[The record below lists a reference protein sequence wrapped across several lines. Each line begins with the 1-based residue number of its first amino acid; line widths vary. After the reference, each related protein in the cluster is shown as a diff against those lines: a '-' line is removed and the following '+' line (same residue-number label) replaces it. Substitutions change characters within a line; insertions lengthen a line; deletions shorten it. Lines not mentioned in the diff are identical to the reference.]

1 MSNRFKMP
9 KPVFSTDDLAQ
20 FEQLTKMGI
29 EDDSVSMIMQNA
41 SPIYPGDMVSEAEL
55 AESVESILDDPE
67 EDPNP
72 IYLYVRGDFRNPIVQ
87 KFFLD
92 QMTYED
98 SYFWRIARGRMDLND
113 LEAGTLEMPEG
124 TA

>member
-9 KPVFSTDDLAQ
+9 KPVFSTDDLTQ
-20 FEQLTKMGI
+20 FEQLTKMELDGG
-29 EDDSVSMIMQNA
+29 VSMIMQNA
-41 SPIYPGDMVSEAEL
+41 SPVYPGDMVSEAEL
-55 AESVESILDDPE
+55 AESVEDILDIDE
-67 EDPNP
+67 EDPDP
-72 IYLYVRGDFRNPIVQ
+72 IYLFVRGDFRNPIVQ

>member
-1 MSNRFKMP
+1 MP
-9 KPVFSTDDLAQ
+9 KPVFSTDDLTQ
-20 FEQLTKMGI
+20 FEQLTKMEI
-29 EDDSVSMIMQNA
+29 EDDGVSMIMQNA

-55 AESVESILDDPE
+55 AESVESILDGPE
-67 EDPNP
+67 EEPNP

-113 LEAGTLEMPEG
+113 LEVGTLEMPEG

>member
-20 FEQLTKMGI
+20 FEQLTKMELDGGA
-29 EDDSVSMIMQNA
+29 SMIMQNA
-41 SPIYPGDMVSEAEL
+41 SPVYPGDMVSEAEL
-55 AESVESILDDPE
+55 AESVEDILDSPE
-67 EDPNP
+67 EDPDP
-72 IYLYVRGDFRNPIVQ
+72 IYLFVRGDFRNPIVQ

>member
-67 EDPNP
+67 
-72 IYLYVRGDFRNPIVQ
+72 
-87 KFFLD
+87 
-92 QMTYED
+92 
-98 SYFWRIARGRMDLND
+98 
-113 LEAGTLEMPEG
+113 
-124 TA
+124 